1 VHQQCD
7 ARREENFVLQ
17 HITVENGAST
27 SKVVKVYFGNQE
39 YHFSTARNIACSTK
53 MRRVID
59 ACLAVGIDDKDDDF
73 AAYMASLRMDP
84 TEAGDDDEAYLAS
97 LRVDPASES

>member
-1 VHQQCD
+1 
-7 ARREENFVLQ
+7 
-17 HITVENGAST
+17 
-27 SKVVKVYFGNQE
+27 VKVYFGNQE
-39 YHFSTARNIACSTK
+39 YHFSTARDIACSTK

-59 ACLAVGIDDKDDDF
+59 ACLGCGIDDNDDDF

>member
-1 VHQQCD
+1 
-7 ARREENFVLQ
+7 
-17 HITVENGAST
+17 
-27 SKVVKVYFGNQE
+27 
-39 YHFSTARNIACSTK
+39 
-53 MRRVID
+53 M
-59 ACLAVGIDDKDDDF
+59 AVGIDDNDDDF